1 MYQVLYK
8 KAAAKGLMKMP
19 IGAWLKMKAAF
30 SALSDNPDRKDL
42 DVEKLIGRDAYRLRV
57 GQWRAIYRRDN
68 DKLILLVVDTGSRGD
83 IYK

>member
-1 MYQVLYK
+1 MYQVIYR

-19 IGAWLKMKAAF
+19 IGARLKMKDAF
-30 SALSDNPDRKDL
+30 SALSDNPDSKDL
-42 DVEKLIGRDAYRLRV
+42 DVKKLIGRDGYRLRV
-57 GQWRAIYRRDN
+57 GQWRAIYRLDN